1 METKM
6 KIKEYAAD
14 VVEYTEVVDAPYNLT
29 GGEEVLDERPM
40 GFIKGGLQK
49 LGAKVLPGSFGDRM
63 QGKVEV
69 GQQANQLYKEFNIFL
84 GKSGYPSNDAAIK
97 AFLQQ
102 KGINVD
108 VDSIIKSAAPAPVAS
123 PAAAPTPAAPAS
135 KGFNVKLPQK
145 GAPAPVTEN
154 VDNLNRI
161 LILSGRSPKKLINEE
176 VALNRGALNKIFM
189 QIAQQMSSGQGGS
202 VAAPNAGGA
211 PPAASGN
218 PSATPAP
225 AAPKAAA
232 PAAPK
237 AAASAGGSFSGDEPA
252 PTPAASG
259 SPAPAPVASP
269 ATAPTPKAAPAS
281 SNPAPTAS
289 GSPAPAPVASPAT
302 APTPKA
308 APASSN
314 PAPTASGAAPG
325 KLGGAAPGA
334 TAASAAKAQ
343 GQSTQNLNSYVK
355 NVSAQINA
363 AKTPKEKVELAKE
376 LINFMADRKDSPEYD
391 NAMGAVKGIVKG
403 VNPALLNTLSGGKT
417 AKQNPQG
424 LQTPPKA
431 ASKAAIADPAAAQ
444 DAAREKKRVADLI
457 QRESINDSRKVL
469 HRNSYIFLKKVFEN
483 CDLTFK
489 ELGYRVS
496 VTESTSDTVTLIA
509 R

>member
-1 METKM
+1 M

-123 PAAAPTPAAPAS
+123 PAAPAS

-145 GAPAPVTEN
+145 GEPAPVTEN

-211 PPAASGN
+211 TPAASGN
-218 PSATPAP
+218 PSAPPAP
-225 AAPKAAA
+225 AAPKSAAPAAASAPKAAA
-232 PAAPK
+232 PA
-237 AAASAGGSFSGDEPA
+237 GSSFGGDEPA

-269 ATAPTPKAAPAS
+269 AAAPAPKAAPAS
-281 SNPAPTAS
+281 SNPAP
-289 GSPAPAPVASPAT
+289 
-302 APTPKA
+302 A
-308 APASSN
+308 AG
-314 PAPTASGAAPG
+314 GAAPG

-424 LQTPPKA
+424 LRTAPKA
-431 ASKAAIADPAAAQ
+431 APKAATADPAAAQ

-457 QRESINDSRKVL
+457 QRESINDLRKVL

>member
-1 METKM
+1 M

-289 GSPAPAPVASPAT
+289 G
-302 APTPKA
+302 
-308 APASSN
+308 
-314 PAPTASGAAPG
+314 AAPG